1 MEALE
6 TGDVIAYHLAGN
18 VFGLAHIVQVE
29 DLATTTH
36 YHLVILD
43 AADPIELDEV
53 NPEESIVEHF
63 AGRLEAPRDIAVDH
77 LSVTPV
83 GMEQSGALRVGAGD
97 VEDFELIGYQIWL
110 HGTAERLLQQGV
122 LRDDLRA
129 RPAQESDGDE
139 EQDGD
144 DDGADYDLVDGEQE
158 PDDGAAEATDAR
170 GDASADGAGALE
182 RREIQMRPWH
192 GGTLDRAVGPALFEW
207 REEVIAANPEGGRLV
222 EFLTSVFDE
231 GIASMGDVVRRFI
244 EEGDYAAG
252 QELAQYGDAAGDR
265 LAAYLRDDMDP
276 QLAEDILNI
285 LSDMGTLRAYD
296 HIATFFAAHG
306 GRPSDPLEFA
316 AVRGYCYAVMLT
328 GGTPE
333 PLRRELHRLDAVDD
347 PDLRDDLKN
356 AREAIVQMPEA
367 ETPSPSASMN
377 APANPF
383 GLGG

>member
-18 VFGLAHIVQVE
+18 VFGLAHVVQVE

-43 AADPIELDEV
+43 AADPIELDDV

-63 AGRLEAPRDIAVDH
+63 AGSLDAPRDIVVDH

-83 GMEQSGALRVGAGD
+83 GMDQSGALRVGAGD

-122 LRDDLRA
+122 LRDDLRS
-129 RPAQESDGDE
+129 RPAPESN
-139 EQDGD
+139 
-144 DDGADYDLVDGEQE
+144 DGADYDVVDGEQE
-158 PDDGAAEATDAR
+158 ADDSETDASDTNAD
-170 GDASADGAGALE
+170 GSADGAGAAE
-182 RREIQMRPWH
+182 RRQIQLRPWH

-207 REEVIAANPEGGRLV
+207 REEVIGANPEGGRLV

-231 GIASMGDVVRRFI
+231 GVASMGDVVRRFI

-265 LAAYLRDDMDP
+265 LAAYLRDDMEP

-285 LSDMGTLRAYD
+285 LSDMGTLRAYE

-356 AREAIVQMPEA
+356 AREAIVQLPDTA
-367 ETPSPSASMN
+367 APQSPPTNAS
-377 APANPF
+377 ANPF
-383 GLGG
+383 GFGG

>member
-1 MEALE
+1 MEPLE
-6 TGDVIAYHLAGN
+6 TGDVIAYHLADN
-18 VFGLAHIVQVE
+18 VFGLAHVVQVE
-29 DLATTTH
+29 HLSTTNY
-36 YHLVILD
+36 YHLVILNI
-43 AADPIELDEV
+43 ADPIELDEV
-53 NPEESIVEHF
+53 NPEESIIEHF
-63 AGRLEAPRDIAVDH
+63 ATRVDVPRDIAVDH

-83 GMEQSGALRVGAGD
+83 GMEQSGALRVGRGD
-97 VEDFELIGYQIWL
+97 VADVELVGYQIWL

-122 LRDDLRA
+122 LRDDLRV
-129 RPAQESDGDE
+129 RPVAESHEDE
-139 EQDGD
+139 EWAD
-144 DDGADYDLVDGEQE
+144 DEDGADYDLVDGEG
-158 PDDGAAEATDAR
+158 DDGAGPSEAADATADDEAEAP
-170 GDASADGAGALE
+170 E

-192 GGTLDRAVGPALFEW
+192 SGTLDRAVGPALFEW
-207 REEVIAANPEGGRLV
+207 REEVIAANSEGGRLV
-222 EFLTSVFDE
+222 AYLTSVFDE
-231 GIASMGDVVRRFI
+231 GVASMGDVVHRFI

-265 LAAYLRDDMDP
+265 LAVYLRDGMEP

-285 LSDMGTLRAYD
+285 LSDMGTLRAYE

-306 GRPSDPLEFA
+306 GRPSDPLESA

-347 PDLRDDLKN
+347 PDLRNDLKN
-356 AREAIVQMPEA
+356 AREAIVQLPDA
-367 ETPSPSASMN
+367 EVPQAQSMN